1 MLFAKRQRER
11 QLEDTVYEIRG
22 NAGGGLGDGGRAAED
37 QAAQTGW
44 DYILK
49 VKLRNLIKLKY

>member
-22 NAGGGLGDGGRAAED
+22 NAGGGLGDGETMRRVDASYRRGD
-37 QAAQTGW
+37 
-44 DYILK
+44 
-49 VKLRNLIKLKY
+49 

>member
-22 NAGGGLGDGGRAAED
+22 NAGSGLGDGETTRRVDAS
-37 QAAQTGW
+37 
-44 DYILK
+44 
-49 VKLRNLIKLKY
+49 